1 MEKININYVFVAVI
15 VVLAAIIIVMWFN
28 NNKLKVEYDNLQYEL
43 NNKIVK
49 KDTVTQIKEITVEK
63 PIERHITH
71 LTERVDTVI
80 NYIRETVT
88 DSLILTDTITVPIS
102 LPIVEKEYG
111 DSTTY
116 KAIIK
121 GIEFDSYPSLESISI
136 YQPTVT
142 ITETQTIVRKPK
154 FGFNLNVGGGY
165 GWNPITRK
173 FESNIGIHLGFG
185 YRF

>member
-1 MEKININYVFVAVI
+1 MEKID
-15 VVLAAIIIVMWFN
+15 LRWLLLGIIILLGVWIGCLLFKHH
-28 NNKLKVEYDNLQYEL
+28 KLKAEYDNLKYEL
-43 NNKIVK
+43 EHPIIK

-80 NYIRETVT
+80 TYIKETVT
-88 DSLILTDTITVPIS
+88 DSLILTDTITVPVS
-102 LPIVEKEYG
+102 LPIVEKEYS
-111 DSTTY
+111 DSTY
-116 KAIIK
+116 KAVVK
-121 GIEFDSYPSLESISI
+121 GVEFGSYPSLESISI
-136 YQPTVT
+136 YQPITT

-154 FGFNLNVGGGY
+154 FGFNLNIGAGY

-173 FESNIGIHLGFG
+173 FEPNIGIQLGYG